1 VLLQER
7 ERIMKQKIDMSKK
20 TLTVGSKEYVYYDIT
35 SLDKFGWDVA
45 RLPYSLKILLE
56 NAIRNYDD
64 KLVTIA
70 HIERIAKWDGRGN
83 DSDIPFIPS
92 RIVLQD
98 FTGVPAV
105 VDLAAMRTKMS
116 EMGGD
121 PGKINPLVPVDLVI
135 DHSLIVDNFGSID
148 AQEQNVKREF
158 ERNGERYE
166 LLKWAQNAFSNFRAF
181 PPSVGIIHQVN
192 LEYLATVAS
201 AREVNGVATLMPDTL
216 VGTDSHTTMI
226 NGVGVLGWGV
236 GGIEAE
242 ACMLGQPYYFL
253 LPDVIGFELKGSL
266 PAGTTATDLVLT
278 ITSILRKKGVVGKF
292 VEFFGDGVSNMTVED
307 RATIAN
313 MCPEYGATAAY
324 FPVDDKTLEYLRATG
339 RSEDQISLVE
349 QYFKAQGMYRTE
361 KSEKPLFTDEL
372 QLDLS
377 TIEPNLAGPKR
388 PQDNIPLKDMKKK
401 VFQLGT
407 ASIEDGGYGLDDK
420 KMEESVTIKYSDG
433 TTEELKTGAVVISS
447 ITSCTNTSNP
457 AVIIGAGL
465 LAKKAVELGLTKPRY
480 VKSSLAPGSLVVTD
494 YLKKS
499 GLLPYLEE
507 LGYHIVGYGCAT
519 CIGNS
524 GPLTDEVTDAIKDND
539 MTVAAVLSGN
549 RNFEG
554 RIDPLIKMNFLASP
568 ILVVAY
574 GLAGTV
580 HIDFNTEPI
589 GYSPKGEAVYLKD
602 IWPNPEEISNAIHSF
617 ITPEMYSSKYAN
629 ILEENEL
636 WNSLPSATEKMY
648 PWKDTSTYIK
658 EPPFFDGMSLKS
670 EKPAD
675 IIDARVLAIFGDSVT
690 TDHISP
696 AGSIPASTDA
706 GEYLTSKNVK
716 PEDFN
721 SYGSRRGNHE
731 VMMRGTFGNIR
742 IRNKMIP
749 GVEGGYTKH
758 LPSNEIMSI
767 YKASMKYQEENRS
780 LVVIA
785 GKEYGTGSS
794 RDWAAKGTAL
804 LGVKAVIAESY
815 ERIHRS
821 NLIGMGVLPL
831 QFLEGENAESLGI
844 TGSETFQIS
853 GISQLEP
860 NKKLTITVG
869 QKDGN
874 SFQFQAIARLDSL
887 VELEYFENGG
897 ILNMILR
904 NFLA

>member
-1 VLLQER
+1 
-7 ERIMKQKIDMSKK
+7 MKQNIDMTKK
-20 TLTVGSKEYVYYDIT
+20 TLTVGNKEYVYYDIS
-35 SLDKFGWDVA
+35 SLDKFGWDVT
-45 RLPYSLKILLE
+45 RLPYSMKILLE
-56 NAIRNYDD
+56 NAIRNYDER
-64 KLVTIA
+64 LVTKA
-70 HIERIAKWDGRGN
+70 HVERIANWNGRGN
-83 DSDIPFIPS
+83 GGDIPFIPS

-105 VDLAAMRTKMS
+105 VDLAAMRTKMN

-121 PGKINPLVPVDLVI
+121 PAKINPLVPVDLVI
-135 DHSLIVDNFGSID
+135 DHSVIVDNFGSIN
-148 AQEQNVKREF
+148 AQQQNVKREF

-166 LLKWAQNAFSNFRAF
+166 LLKWAQNAFSNFRVF

-192 LEYLATVAS
+192 LEYMATVAS
-201 AREVNGVATLMPDTL
+201 AREVNGETTLMPDTL

-226 NGVGVLGWGV
+226 NGIGVLGWGV

-339 RSEDQISLVE
+339 RSEEQISLVE

-361 KSEKPLFTDEL
+361 DSEKPVFTDEV
-372 QLDLS
+372 QLNLS
-377 TIEPNLAGPKR
+377 TIVPNLAGPKR
-388 PQDNIPLKDMKKK
+388 PQDNIPLKEMKKK
-401 VFQLGT
+401 VSQLET

-420 KMEESVTIKYSDG
+420 KLEESVTIQYSDG

-499 GLLPYLEE
+499 GLLPYLEK

-524 GPLTDEVTDAIKDND
+524 GPLVDEVTDAIQENE
-539 MTVAAVLSGN
+539 MTVSAVLSGN

-554 RIDPLIKMNFLASP
+554 RIHPLTKMNFLASP

-580 HIDFNTEPI
+580 HIDFETEPI
-589 GYSPKGEAVYLKD
+589 GYSQNGKAVYLKD
-602 IWPNPEEISNAIHSF
+602 IWPNPQEISDAIHSY

-629 ILEENEL
+629 ILQENEL
-636 WNSLPSATEKMY
+636 WNSLPSASEKMY
-648 PWKDTSTYIK
+648 LWKDTSTYIK
-658 EPPFFDGMSLKS
+658 EPPFFDNMGLEP
-670 EKPAD
+670 EKLED
-675 IIDARVLAIFGDSVT
+675 IIDANLLAIFGDSVT

-696 AGSIPASTDA
+696 AGSIPTSTDA
-706 GEYLTSKNVK
+706 GEYLSSNNVK
-716 PEDFN
+716 PENFN

-742 IRNKMIP
+742 IRNKMVP
-749 GVEGGYTKH
+749 GVEGGYTRH
-758 LPSNEIMSI
+758 LPSNEQMSI
-767 YKASMKYQEENRS
+767 YKASMKYQEENTP

-831 QFLEGENAESLGI
+831 QFLEGENADNLGI
-844 TGSETFQIS
+844 IGDETFQIT
-853 GISQLEP
+853 GVSQLEP
-860 NKKLTITVG
+860 NKKLVITVN
-869 QKDGN
+869 QKAGN
-874 SFQFQAIARLDSL
+874 SFEFQAIARLDSM

>member
-1 VLLQER
+1 
-7 ERIMKQKIDMSKK
+7 
-20 TLTVGSKEYVYYDIT
+20 
-35 SLDKFGWDVA
+35 
-45 RLPYSLKILLE
+45 
-56 NAIRNYDD
+56 
-64 KLVTIA
+64 
-70 HIERIAKWDGRGN
+70 
-83 DSDIPFIPS
+83 
-92 RIVLQD
+92 
-98 FTGVPAV
+98 
-105 VDLAAMRTKMS
+105 
-116 EMGGD
+116 
-121 PGKINPLVPVDLVI
+121 
-135 DHSLIVDNFGSID
+135 
-148 AQEQNVKREF
+148 
-158 ERNGERYE
+158 
-166 LLKWAQNAFSNFRAF
+166 
-181 PPSVGIIHQVN
+181 
-192 LEYLATVAS
+192 
-201 AREVNGVATLMPDTL
+201 
-216 VGTDSHTTMI
+216 
-226 NGVGVLGWGV
+226 
-236 GGIEAE
+236 
-242 ACMLGQPYYFL
+242 
-253 LPDVIGFELKGSL
+253 
-266 PAGTTATDLVLT
+266 
-278 ITSILRKKGVVGKF
+278 
-292 VEFFGDGVSNMTVED
+292 MTVED

-554 RIDPLIKMNFLASP
+554 RIHPLIKMNFLASP

-758 LPSNEIMSI
+758 LPSS
-767 YKASMKYQEENRS
+767 
-780 LVVIA
+780 
-785 GKEYGTGSS
+785 GGPGSH
-794 RDWAAKGTAL
+794 A
-804 LGVKAVIAESY
+804 
-815 ERIHRS
+815 
-821 NLIGMGVLPL
+821 N
-831 QFLEGENAESLGI
+831 
-844 TGSETFQIS
+844 
-853 GISQLEP
+853 
-860 NKKLTITVG
+860 
-869 QKDGN
+869 
-874 SFQFQAIARLDSL
+874 
-887 VELEYFENGG
+887 
-897 ILNMILR
+897 
-904 NFLA
+904 